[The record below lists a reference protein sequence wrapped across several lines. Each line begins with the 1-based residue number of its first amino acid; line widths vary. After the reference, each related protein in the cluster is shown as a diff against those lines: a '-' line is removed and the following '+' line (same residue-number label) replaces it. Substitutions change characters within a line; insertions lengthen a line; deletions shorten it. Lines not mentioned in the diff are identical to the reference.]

1 MIASTVLLLA
11 AQAASL
17 PPAVENEIVV
27 LGRRLATWR
36 GRARLRDGVVRCETT
51 SSSGDA
57 RLDALRCDGMRWCMN
72 ESDAAMQATDGLSRT
87 ERRTRIA
94 AVETR
99 LAACATDYERR
110 SLEHLARERLAQ

>member
-1 MIASTVLLLA
+1 MFTALLLTT
-11 AQAASL
+11 QAAPL
-17 PPAVENEIVV
+17 PPAVADEIVV

-36 GRARLRDGVVRCETT
+36 GRLQIRDGVVRCQT
-51 SSSGDA
+51 STSSGDA
-57 RLDALRCDGMRWCMN
+57 RLDALRCDAMRWCAAR
-72 ESDAAMQATDGLSRT
+72 SDADMQATEGLPRA

-99 LAACATDYERR
+99 LASCGVDYEQR